1 MLLQI
6 IVVNVVYIHV
16 FDVSHKVWF
25 LLRLIIFGLYIV
37 ISLNQYCPTCPNIHL
52 ITQFFILFLYH
63 LFLLAPLVF
72 NSPLV
77 NTLVIHCI
85 LHIYIRLHPICSN
98 INLFTLSTLIIIIL

>member
-37 ISLNQYCPTCPNIHL
+37 ISLNQYCPACPNINFIAQL
-52 ITQFFILFLYH
+52 FILFLYR
-63 LFLLAPLVF
+63 LFFLTPLVF

-77 NTLVIHCI
+77 NTLVIHCV
-85 LHIYIRLHPICSN
+85 LYIYIRLHAICSN
-98 INLFTLSTLIIIIL
+98 INLFTLNSRLIVIL